1 MSDHRHE
8 LTALLADWRCGN
20 EEAGNQLMA
29 AVYEHL
35 RRLAAHYL
43 HHERSDHTLQATELV
58 SELYVKLFSSGPVEW
73 QDRAHFFAVAA
84 RQLRR
89 ILVDHARAR
98 HAEKRGGQRV
108 KVSLTAAAE
117 LAQPVEIDV
126 LDIDEILRQ
135 LEVLDPRASAGVE
148 LRFFAGLT
156 ETEIAEVL
164 GISLATLHRDW
175 TFSRAWLISRLMPVA
190 RHETVRRASRTPTAS

>member
-1 MSDHRHE
+1 MSGHQLE

-20 EEAGNQLMA
+20 QEAGKQLMTA
-29 AVYEHL
+29 AYDHL

-43 HHERSDHTLQATELV
+43 HHERPDHTLQATELV
-58 SELYVKLFSSGPVEW
+58 SELYLKLFSSEPVEW

-98 HAEKRGGQRV
+98 RAEKRGGKGV
-108 KVSLTAAAE
+108 KVSLTAVAG

-126 LDIDEILRQ
+126 LHIDETLSQ
-135 LEVLDPRASAGVE
+135 LEALDARAAAGVE
-148 LRFFAGLT
+148 LRFFAGLK

-164 GISLATLHRDW
+164 GISLATVHRDW
-175 TFSRAWLISRLMPVA
+175 KFSRAWLISRLMPP
-190 RHETVRRASRTPTAS
+190 SRNANYQ

>member
-1 MSDHRHE
+1 MSGHRPE
-8 LTALLADWRCGN
+8 VTALLADWRCGD
-20 EEAGNQLMA
+20 EEAGKQLMTA
-29 AVYEHL
+29 TYDHL

-43 HHERSDHTLQATELV
+43 HHEGSDHTLQATELV
-58 SELYVKLFSSGPVEW
+58 SELYLKLFSSKPVEW

-89 ILVDHARAR
+89 ILIDHARAR
-98 HAEKRGGQRV
+98 RAEKRGGNGV
-108 KVSLTAAAE
+108 KVSLTVVAE

-126 LDIDEILRQ
+126 LQLDETLRQ
-135 LEVLDPRASAGVE
+135 LEGLDPRAAAGVE
-148 LRFFAGLT
+148 LRFFAGLK

-175 TFSRAWLISRLMPVA
+175 KFSRAWLISRLVPSSRHGSGSPGPPV
-190 RHETVRRASRTPTAS
+190 H

>member
-1 MSDHRHE
+1 MSGHRRD
-8 LTALLADWRCGN
+8 LTALLADWRGGS
-20 EEAGNQLMA
+20 EEAGQQLMTA
-29 AVYEHL
+29 AYEHL

-43 HHERSDHTLQATELV
+43 RRERSDHTLQATELV
-58 SELYVKLFSSGPVEW
+58 SELYLKLFSSEAVAW

-89 ILVDHARAR
+89 ILIDHARAR
-98 HAEKRGGQRV
+98 RAEKRGGHGV
-108 KVSLTAAAE
+108 KLSLTAVAE
-117 LAQPVEIDV
+117 LAHPVDIDV
-126 LDIDEILRQ
+126 IQIDEILRQ
-135 LEVLDPRASAGVE
+135 LEAVDPRAGAGVE

-175 TFSRAWLISRLMPVA
+175 KFSRAWLISRLMP
-190 RHETVRRASRTPTAS
+190 RSGSRSPGLR